1 MDVTLLGTGAPQG
14 LPRPGCPCAACATA
28 VGDEARAATALLVDG
43 VLLIDLTPGP
53 AFAAARAGRS
63 LAGVRQVLLSH
74 PHDGPAM
81 EVPAGLPQPGRVADG
96 RELALLDGHRVRAL
110 AVDGPGTGYEISG
123 ADGERLLYLPPGAAP
138 AGVGNATGRA
148 GGAGAQ
154 GAAGPYDLVLL
165 DVLARPDAL
174 ARLRAGGL
182 VDAATDVV
190 AVHVDH
196 DVPPGPELH
205 RRLAAVGARAVA
217 DGSSLVVGEYH
228 AVPDLPRRTLV
239 LGGARS
245 GKSLEAERRLAA
257 FPDVVYVATGGT
269 RDGDED
275 WAQRVS
281 LHRERRPSSWRTVE
295 TCDLVPLLEAG
306 RPGGEA
312 ARPGGEAARPGRDDG
327 KPEGEAVRP
336 GTEAPAPGAESAGPG
351 KGAAGRGAGAVWP
364 GAEAGGPAA
373 GAGAGRAA
381 DASPLL
387 IDCLALWLTHVMDE
401 VGAWDD
407 ATWEAGGRR
416 ALRERTDALVAA
428 VRATRRPVVAVSNEV
443 GSGVVPATPAGRRF
457 RDELGRLNAAFAA
470 ECEQVLLVVAG
481 QALALRG

>member
-138 AGVGNATGRA
+138 AGLGNGTGRA
-148 GGAGAQ
+148 TGGGAGGQ
-154 GAAGPYDLVLL
+154 GGAVPYDLVLL
-165 DVLARPDAL
+165 DVLGRPDAL

-269 RDGDED
+269 RGGDED

-306 RPGGEA
+306 IGRSGKDVAAPGSEAGGPGEE
-312 ARPGGEAARPGRDDG
+312 ARA
-327 KPEGEAVRP
+327 P
-336 GTEAPAPGAESAGPG
+336 GTEAAGQ
-351 KGAAGRGAGAVWP
+351 GAGAGWP
-364 GAEAGGPAA
+364 GAEAAGPAA
-373 GAGAGRAA
+373 GAGTGRAP

-416 ALRERTDALVAA
+416 ALRERADALVAA

>member
-1 MDVTLLGTGAPQG
+1 MDVTLLGTGTPLG
-14 LPRPGCPCAACATA
+14 LPRPACPCAACATA

-43 VLLIDLTPGP
+43 ALLIDLTPGP
-53 AFAAARAGRS
+53 AFAAARAGQS

-74 PHDGPAM
+74 PHDGPVM

-96 RELALLDGHRVRAL
+96 RELALLDGHRVRAV
-110 AVDGPGTGYEISG
+110 AVDIPGTGYEISG
-123 ADGERLLYLPPGAAP
+123 VDGERLLYLPPGAAP
-138 AGVGNATGRA
+138 AGLGNGNGRPA
-148 GGAGAQ
+148 GGGT
-154 GAAGPYDLVLL
+154 GPGGTGPYDLVLL
-165 DVLARPDAL
+165 DVLERPDAL
-174 ARLRAGGL
+174 ARLRAGGA

-190 AVHVDH
+190 AVHIGH
-196 DVPPGPELH
+196 GVPPGPELH
-205 RRLAAVGARAVA
+205 RRLAAAGARAVA
-217 DGSSLVVGEYH
+217 DGSTLVVGEFH

-245 GKSLEAERRLAA
+245 GKSVEAERRLAA
-257 FPDVVYVATGGT
+257 FPDVVYVATGGR

-312 ARPGGEAARPGRDDG
+312 VGPGMDAGGPG
-327 KPEGEAVRP
+327 
-336 GTEAPAPGAESAGPG
+336 AGPG
-351 KGAAGRGAGAVWP
+351 TGR
-364 GAEAGGPAA
+364 PAA
-373 GAGAGRAA
+373 
-381 DASPLL
+381 ASPLL

-407 ATWEAGGRR
+407 ATWEAGGRQ

-428 VRATRRPVVAVSNEV
+428 VRETHRPVVAVSNEV

-457 RDELGRLNAAFAA
+457 RDELGRLNAAFGA
-470 ECEQVLLVVAG
+470 ECEQLLLVVAG

>member
-14 LPRPGCPCAACATA
+14 LPRPGCPCASCATA

-110 AVDGPGTGYEISG
+110 AVDGPGTGYEITG

-138 AGVGNATGRA
+138 AGVGNSTGRA
-148 GGAGAQ
+148 GGAGGQ
-154 GAAGPYDLVLL
+154 GGAGPYDLVLL

-295 TCDLVPLLEAG
+295 TCDLVPLLEA
-306 RPGGEA
+306 
-312 ARPGGEAARPGRDDG
+312 
-327 KPEGEAVRP
+327 
-336 GTEAPAPGAESAGPG
+336 AGPG
-351 KGAAGRGAGAVWP
+351 KDAAGP
-364 GAEAGGPAA
+364 GRESGTPDTDAA
-373 GAGAGRAA
+373 GPGSGRAA

-407 ATWEAGGRR
+407 AAWEAGGRR